1 MMGARGEREE
11 GERDFE
17 VVTVVIEEQTRSVTK
32 ANERENKT
40 KSNQSQIQ
48 NQCPIFPAPSS
59 MKSEKNQLVSDED
72 ENNSNG
78 LVEIIE
84 VDATVEADEDSNT
97 ENESEHRGV
106 DAKEE
111 KFNEGVIKIVVTKVL
126 ELNEVGENSTDL
138 AADVVPCEDNVEESK
153 GEGDHQTDIL
163 TPALSLL
170 IFNITIPCVDFFFD
184 AALIRILFSNNWGC
198 LFILVCSL
206 AANFLFTTFAWWRI
220 EPKSQKTWSWIFL
233 ILQIWPQL
241 KAVQV

>member
-1 MMGARGEREE
+1 M
-11 GERDFE
+11 
-17 VVTVVIEEQTRSVTK
+17 
-32 ANERENKT
+32 NEKIRKNPIKV
-40 KSNQSQIQ
+40 KFIYGY
-48 NQCPIFPAPSS
+48 NQCPILLALSS

-138 AADVVPCEDNVEESK
+138 AADVVPCEDNVEESED
-153 GEGDHQTDIL
+153 EGDHQTDIL

-170 IFNITIPCVDFFFD
+170 IFNITVPCVDVYFD
-184 AALIRILFSNNWGC
+184 AALICILYSNNWGC

-233 ILQIWPQL
+233 IL
-241 KAVQV
+241 